1 MSGDPR
7 IEEHL
12 QKTEDERDPLG
23 RKRDA
28 AEAEADQE
36 AAAKEQEPERPR
48 EPAPNPTQRRMDD
61 EGTEKRLVDVPW
73 RPWRALFRKRGGDG
87 GR

>member
-12 QKTEDERDPLG
+12 QKTENERDPMG
-23 RKRDA
+23 RKEDA
-28 AEAEADQE
+28 AEAVERTEESREADRQDG
-36 AAAKEQEPERPR
+36 PR
-48 EPAPNPTQRRMDD
+48 EPAPNPTQQRMDE
-61 EGTEKRLVDVPW
+61 EGVEARPVDVPW
-73 RPWRALFRKRGGDG
+73 WSGLVRKLRGDR